1 MEMKDSLLLV
11 IFILAVSALMARV
24 GYGWGVKQTKTE
36 MKQEFSHVLNFADRR
51 PAEVGD
57 ILLMKDG
64 SAMIFTETGWK
75 DLVEIPAR

>member
-1 MEMKDSLLLV
+1 MLV
-11 IFILAVSALMARV
+11 GFILILAAFMTRV
-24 GYGWGVKQTKTE
+24 GYGWGVKHTRAE
-36 MKQEFSHVLNFADRR
+36 LKQEYSHVLNFADNR

-57 ILLMKDG
+57 IILTKDG